1 MSDELRVSF
10 VDTNI
15 LVYALSPHDPQRSP
29 AAERLLKR
37 LSDAGLL
44 RISTQVLQE
53 LYVTLTRKSQFL
65 LPPAQA
71 LRYVDGIAKSP
82 VALIDFPAIRQAI
95 ELSISNQFSFWDAL
109 ILVCAARSGATR
121 LYTEDLNHG
130 QTVLGVQI
138 VNPFRTP

>member
-1 MSDELRVSF
+1 
-10 VDTNI
+10 
-15 LVYALSPHDPQRSP
+15 
-29 AAERLLKR
+29 
-37 LSDAGLL
+37 
-44 RISTQVLQE
+44 LQE